1 MLFFSFWKIFCC
13 CCEPLGKSLLNLSHY
28 CFCFMLSFFWPWGM
42 WGLSSPTRDWTHT
55 PGIRRWSLNHWTT
68 TEVPHSYSYYCI
80 LYCYWWH
87 LRQKPRNPLV
97 SLLCNQLSNSDCL
110 SFFFWGKILL
120 WWNTLK
126 FLRVHLLNF
135 DLHAYIH
142 VSQFYVKMESFT
154 VIHFWFTASST
165 LKVKQKTSCIL
176 IC

>member
-1 MLFFSFWKIFCC
+1 MVDAVSTCSELSMFFYSMLFFSFWKIFCC

-110 SFFFWGKILL
+110 SFFFFGV
-120 WWNTLK
+120 K
-126 FLRVHLLNF
+126 FYYDEIHL
-135 DLHAYIH
+135 
-142 VSQFYVKMESFT
+142 SFYVFICWILTYM
-154 VIHFWFTASST
+154 H
-165 LKVKQKTSCIL
+165 TSM
-176 IC
+176 